1 MKYIAPE
8 FATVVVETE
17 DIILASGVVEQPEQP
32 GDGTVVTPDDEL

>member
-17 DIILASGVVEQPEQP
+17 DIILASG
-32 GDGTVVTPDDEL
+32 GDGTVTTPDDEL

>member
-17 DIILASGVVEQPEQP
+17 DVILTSGTFVP
-32 GDGTVVTPDDEL
+32 GDDDGNATTPDEEL